1 VGTKSYGQIETALT
15 KMTKHIK
22 VLMLIINS
30 LMLAWLLTDYN
41 IFQYS
46 ILNNI
51 LLIVLAITWIKSYDL
66 VNDIE

>member
-1 VGTKSYGQIETALT
+1 
-15 KMTKHIK
+15 MTKHIK
-22 VLMLIINS
+22 VFMVILNS

-51 LLIVLAITWIKSYDL
+51 LLIVLSITWIKSYDL
-66 VNDIE
+66 VNDTE

>member
-1 VGTKSYGQIETALT
+1 MGTKSYGQIETALT

>member
-1 VGTKSYGQIETALT
+1 
-15 KMTKHIK
+15 MTKHIK

-51 LLIVLAITWIKSYDL
+51 LLIVLSITWIKSYDL